1 VTEVGTESE
10 LGPAVRPL
18 AAAGSQP
25 ETVEAARAW
34 DEALTGLAA
43 GRGTAFLRAYS
54 DAVNGALVRAWLPP
68 GLERVLKTDLFDEA
82 VGAGL
87 VPLLRERAR
96 EVIGVDVSPAV
107 VAAAQ
112 ARYPELGATR
122 ADVRALGLSDA
133 SVDAVVSNSTL
144 DHFASLDELV
154 RALAEIRRVL
164 APGGRLLLTLDN
176 GANPLVAL
184 RNALPRRLLRR
195 LGLVSYPIGATCGPK
210 RLERLLEDA
219 GFAVEDRCALM
230 HFPRVLARL
239 AAAAAPSGSTRLL
252 DSVLAFERLGSTRA
266 RYVTAQF
273 VGALARKR

>member
-1 VTEVGTESE
+1 MTDRGLEG
-10 LGPAVRPL
+10 AVRPL
-18 AAAGSQP
+18 ASAAGSP
-25 ETVEAARAW
+25 ATAEPAHAW
-34 DEALTGLAA
+34 DEALAGLAA

-68 GLERVLKTDLFDEA
+68 GRQERILKTDLFDEA

-96 EVIGVDVSPAV
+96 GVVGVDVSPAV

-112 ARYPELGATR
+112 ARYPGLDATC
-122 ADVRALGLSDA
+122 ADVRALGLPDA

-195 LGLVSYPIGATCGPK
+195 VGLVSYPIGATCGP
-210 RLERLLEDA
+210 RGLERLLEDA
-219 GFAVEDRCALM
+219 GFTVEDRCALM
-230 HFPRVLARL
+230 HFPRVLARV

-266 RYVTAQF
+266 RYMTAQF